1 MLQATHLGFIAG
13 RVTRDGRQPLADLQ
27 VELVGTTYK
36 DGIELHE
43 PAAQVRTNR
52 EGTYEFRH
60 LPPGH
65 YCVRATPGASRGK
78 RPFAPVY
85 YPGVLDA
92 RAAAAL
98 TLGAGMEM
106 TALDFVVAESTMFS
120 IDVKVAPN
128 NVGDSAIPAF
138 FAVPHTAMTSEPV
151 PLSVVAKSGDSYRVG
166 YLASGAYDLLVV
178 ATQNPNQISVARK
191 SLKITDEDADA
202 GAMFLH
208 PAGSVRGYIRFVDST
223 TPSDV
228 RSITIVARSLGE
240 RLPSL
245 TSPSLV
251 EERNG
256 LALFTIKNFPPG
268 YFQLEV
274 KGLPPQ
280 AYVAAVHYDGEEVGD
295 RGFLIDG
302 GQDVPMIVEVRS
314 DAALI
319 RGDVIDQNG
328 RLLSSG
334 SVVLIPTAQH
344 YSSID
349 AFTTGSI
356 GATGLFSISAVA
368 PGRYTVVVLD
378 EPTAYRNPGFLQEIQ
393 SRSTSINVDEGA
405 TMTLHIRHIPQ
416 SRK

>member
-1 MLQATHLGFIAG
+1 
-13 RVTRDGRQPLADLQ
+13 
-27 VELVGTTYK
+27 
-36 DGIELHE
+36 
-43 PAAQVRTNR
+43 
-52 EGTYEFRH
+52 
-60 LPPGH
+60 
-65 YCVRATPGASRGK
+65 
-78 RPFAPVY
+78 
-85 YPGVLDA
+85 
-92 RAAAAL
+92 
-98 TLGAGMEM
+98 MEM